1 MPSCPSSFVGGG
13 SPPALH
19 TPSKVY
25 VEGLEYISSGLIQ
38 QVRNHTLILR
48 ASEQLP
54 ELLHRDAVVDCRCH
68 ESCRFAASVF
78 IVFLPFLPLPC
89 VHDKCVCVTDHSGR
103 RPAPPTA
110 RTRSRPLKKPGDDEN
125 WQFYFFTVI
134 RRRFIVWVL
143 IVGLLCDMS
152 LTTRNELNVLVLGSG
167 GRGESTGSCKLAKSF
182 LQERRNAPG
191 CRDEEAHVL
200 VRWSQSHCRSLH
212 PRLCCE
218 GPSHLAHARGIGACT
233 LAVADVLAI

>member
-1 MPSCPSSFVGGG
+1 MPSCPASFVGGG

-48 ASEQLP
+48 VSEQLP

-89 VHDKCVCVTDHSGR
+89 VHDKCVCVSDHSGS
-103 RPAPPTA
+103 RPAQPTA
-110 RTRSRPLKKPGDDEN
+110 RPRSRPLKKPGDDEN

-143 IVGLLCDMS
+143 IVGLFS
-152 LTTRNELNVLVLGSG
+152 TTCPLQPGTSSMFSCSDPADAVSRLAAASSQKVFCR
-167 GRGESTGSCKLAKSF
+167 RGEMPLVAET
-182 LQERRNAPG
+182 RRRM
-191 CRDEEAHVL
+191 C
-200 VRWSQSHCRSLH
+200 S
-212 PRLCCE
+212 
-218 GPSHLAHARGIGACT
+218 
-233 LAVADVLAI
+233 